1 MMNLILKIAGS
12 AALACGLLTAQPA
25 FAQDKKVA
33 LVIGNSTYKNVFPLK
48 NPVNDA
54 ADIGAALTHIGF
66 NVTTL
71 NNASV
76 ADMKRGLKQFGDKAK
91 LSEVALVFYSGHAL
105 QSDGVAWLLAS
116 DGQARSLADVV
127 KTSVSLPEVL
137 EQLDGAEKVGMVFI
151 DAARNDP
158 FNEAQKRQLPS
169 GLKRQIEEPKNVLLS
184 FATGAGR
191 KVGDGEGRNSPF
203 TAALLKHIEEP
214 GLELIALMKRVRDEV
229 VGVTAGEQ
237 VPSFYISAADD
248 TYFVAALP
256 KPEPKPEPAP
266 QAPAPAPETPAAAPE
281 PAPAP
286 QAAIPVAPAPAPET
300 PAAPVALPQA
310 APAAPEA
317 PAAVAPLPVAPV
329 VTPAPEPAAPVEK
342 TAEAPPV
349 PAPSPEPAVDAE
361 KPAVDATS
369 TSSDAVEKPRE
380 GLDASEAKHPND

>member
-1 MMNLILKIAGS
+1 MMNRILKIAGG

-33 LVIGNSTYKNVFPLK
+33 LVIGNSEYKNVFPLK

-54 ADIGAALTHIGF
+54 ADIGAALKRIGF
-66 NVTTL
+66 DVTTL
-71 NNASV
+71 NNATI

-91 LSEVALVFYSGHAL
+91 LSEVAVVFYSGHAL

-116 DGQARSLADVV
+116 DGQARSLSDVT

-137 EQLDGAEKVGMVFI
+137 EQMDGVEKVGMVFI

-214 GLELIALMKRVRDEV
+214 GLELIALMKRVRDDV

-248 TYFVAALP
+248 AYFVAAFP
-256 KPEPKPEPAP
+256 KPEPQPAPAP
-266 QAPAPAPETPAAAPE
+266 QAAPAPAPEAPAATPE
-281 PAPAP
+281 LVPAP
-286 QAAIPVAPAPAPET
+286 QAAIPVAPAAR
-300 PAAPVALPQA
+300 A
-310 APAAPEA
+310 
-317 PAAVAPLPVAPV
+317 
-329 VTPAPEPAAPVEK
+329 
-342 TAEAPPV
+342 
-349 PAPSPEPAVDAE
+349 
-361 KPAVDATS
+361 
-369 TSSDAVEKPRE
+369 
-380 GLDASEAKHPND
+380 